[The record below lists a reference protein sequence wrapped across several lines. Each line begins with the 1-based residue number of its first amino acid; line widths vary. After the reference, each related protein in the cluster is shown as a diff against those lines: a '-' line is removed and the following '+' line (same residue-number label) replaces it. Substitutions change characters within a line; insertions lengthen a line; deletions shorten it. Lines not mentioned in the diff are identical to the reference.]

1 MIYEGTNG
9 IQALDLV
16 GRKLMRDQGKAMLSL
31 IQEMKESAKKS
42 DKYSKELTE
51 IAKDVEH
58 ATMWLAK
65 NAIKDHEQAAAVAN
79 DYLHLCAL
87 ALLALMWARMLESN
101 EEFDE
106 NIAKYFFDRVL
117 VQRHTLIK
125 LIEAGKTSIVDLD
138 DSSFD

>member
-1 MIYEGTNG
+1 METT
-9 IQALDLV
+9 AV
-16 GRKLMRDQGKAMLSL
+16 PAS
-31 IQEMKESAKKS
+31 
-42 DKYSKELTE
+42 
-51 IAKDVEH
+51 DVE
-58 ATMWLAK
+58 
-65 NAIKDHEQAAAVAN
+65 DEQAAAVAN